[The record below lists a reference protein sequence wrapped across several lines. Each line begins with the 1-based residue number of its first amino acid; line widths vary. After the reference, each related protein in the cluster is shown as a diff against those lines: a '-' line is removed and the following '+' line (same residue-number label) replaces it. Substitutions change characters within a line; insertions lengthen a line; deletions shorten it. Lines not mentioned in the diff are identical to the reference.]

1 MTTFELTVLSPVG
14 EVFKG
19 DVISLML
26 RGAEGDLAVFAGH
39 VPFVTTVKPGKCVI
53 TLPSEDEMEGE
64 LTTGILDVGKD
75 GVKLLVGSS
84 DAFKLPDTKG
94 VSGE

>member
-1 MTTFELTVLSPVG
+1 MTTYELTVLSPVG

-75 GVKLLVGSS
+75 GVTLLVGSS
-84 DAFKLPDTKG
+84 DAFKLPDTKE

>member
-1 MTTFELTVLSPVG
+1 MTTYELTVLSPVG

-19 DVISLML
+19 DAISLML

-39 VPFVTTVKPGKCVI
+39 VPFVTTVKPGNCVI

-84 DAFKLPDTKG
+84 DAFKLPDIKE

>member
-1 MTTFELTVLSPVG
+1 MTTYELTVLSPVG

-75 GVKLLVGSS
+75 GAKLLVGSI
-84 DAFKLPDTKG
+84 DAFKLTDTKE